1 MIPDSI
7 QMKEHIL
14 ATAPFD
20 RLSDKTL
27 DLLEN
32 VGEWISLS
40 AGEQLFAAG
49 DQAAAMYVIAEGRLE
64 VLIRNRE
71 GEEIVVAELGCHN
84 IIGEISIL
92 TGGKRTATIRSLTL
106 SRLIQFQRAFVDRLT
121 ETHPEAIAEL
131 NRLILHRLR
140 RNQLAAILTSY
151 FGPLPSGQI
160 EEIESSGE
168 WVRLGQGEV
177 LFRQGDPGDSFYV
190 LVSGSLGVLVRDAEG
205 RDKVIN
211 RIPNGELVGE
221 MALLT
226 DEARSATIYAIRDA
240 ELVRFSKEVFLLL
253 LDKHPGFLLQIARLN
268 IKRLKQA
275 AISDD
280 RSDSAS
286 IVSFIF
292 ASPEAPLGDFVR
304 RLAEELAPL
313 ASVLHINGKQI
324 DEILDMP
331 GASQALPSSPMA
343 IRFSA
348 WLSAQEKKYRLILL
362 EADPTETN
370 WTRQCLRQS
379 DQVITV
385 GLSSSDPSLGPV
397 ESQLYNSSNRND
409 IRKRL
414 ILIHPDDCERPRGTL
429 TWLACRAVEM
439 HHHVR
444 LGNREDIR
452 RVARFLAGSAV
463 CLALGGGGARGFAH
477 IGAFR
482 ALQEAGV
489 PIDIIGGTSMGAV
502 IGAEMAMGIPFDEA
516 IKRNKGIYTPAL
528 LFLDLTLPLM
538 SVTSGKNYARA
549 LREVFDDVTI
559 EDLWTPFFAVTSN
572 ISRATMAV
580 HKTGLLWRILRAT
593 TGIPGMVPP
602 VVMDGELHV
611 DGCLFSNLPADV
623 MKSICKGRVIAI
635 DVAPP
640 VDLTENNDIKEDTSG
655 WRILWRLLSPGRNR
669 FHFLGFTSFIK
680 RAMEASSIANQRQVI
695 KNMADHYL
703 LMPVE
708 ETSNFDFG
716 AIAKLSEI
724 GYRAT
729 KEKIAEWKQ
738 DARWPVFDPLPPSD
752 EFQPVLAPPNK

>member
-1 MIPDSI
+1 MIPHSI
-7 QMKEHIL
+7 RMREHIL

-20 RLSDKTL
+20 RMSDGTL
-27 DLLEN
+27 NLLEEG
-32 VGEWISLS
+32 GEWICLS

-49 DQAAAMYVIAEGRLE
+49 DPGDSMYVVAEGRLE
-64 VLIRNRE
+64 VLIRDRE
-71 GEEIVVAELGCHN
+71 GKEIVVAELGSHN
-84 IIGEISIL
+84 IVGEISIL
-92 TGGKRTATIRSLTL
+92 TGGQRTATIRSQMP
-106 SRLIQFQRAFVDRLT
+106 SQLIQFKRAFVDRLT
-121 ETHPEAIAEL
+121 ETHPEAIAEI

-151 FGPLPSGQI
+151 FGSLPSGLI
-160 EEIESSGE
+160 EEIGSLGE
-168 WVRLGQGEV
+168 WVRLGRGEV
-177 LFRQGDPGDSFYV
+177 LFRQGDPGDGFYV
-190 LVSGSLGVLVRDAEG
+190 LVSGSLGVVVRDAEG
-205 RDKVIN
+205 RDKLIN

-240 ELVRFSKEVFLLL
+240 ELVRFPKEAFLLL
-253 LDKHPGFLLQIARLN
+253 IDKYPKFTLQIARLN
-268 IKRLKQA
+268 INRLKQT

-280 RSDSAS
+280 RADTAL
-286 IVSFIF
+286 IVSFIA
-292 ASPEAPLGDFVR
+292 ASPEAPLGEFVR
-304 RLAEELAPL
+304 RLVEELSPL
-313 ASVLHINGKQI
+313 ATTLHINGKRI
-324 DEILDMP
+324 DEILDMR
-331 GASQALPSSPMA
+331 GASQAISSSPMG

-348 WLSAQEKKYRLILL
+348 WLSDQEKKYRLILL

-370 WTRQCLRQS
+370 WTGQCLRQS

-385 GLSSSDPSLGPV
+385 GLSSSDPFLGPV
-397 ESQLYNSSNRND
+397 ESQLYNSNQRDD

-502 IGAEMAMGIPFDEA
+502 IGAEMALGLPFAEA
-516 IKRNKGIYTPAL
+516 IERNRRIYTPSL

-538 SVTSGKNYARA
+538 SVTSGRNYARA
-549 LREVFDDVTI
+549 LREVFADVTI

-580 HKTGLLWRILRAT
+580 HRTGLVWRTLRAT

-602 VVMDGELHV
+602 VVINGELHV

-623 MKSICKGRVIAI
+623 MKSVCRGKVIAI

-640 VDLTENNDIKEDTSG
+640 VDLTENSDIQDDTSG
-655 WRILWRLLSPGRNR
+655 WKILWQLLFSGRDR
-669 FHFLGFTSFIK
+669 FHFLAFTSFIK

-695 KNMADHYL
+695 KNMADYYL
-703 LMPVE
+703 LLPVE
-708 ETSNFDFG
+708 ESANFDFG
-716 AIAKLSEI
+716 AIAELSEI

-729 KEKIAEWKQ
+729 KEKIAEWKIG
-738 DARWPVFDPLPPSD
+738 AYSTASRPVQNTDPL
-752 EFQPVLAPPNK
+752 